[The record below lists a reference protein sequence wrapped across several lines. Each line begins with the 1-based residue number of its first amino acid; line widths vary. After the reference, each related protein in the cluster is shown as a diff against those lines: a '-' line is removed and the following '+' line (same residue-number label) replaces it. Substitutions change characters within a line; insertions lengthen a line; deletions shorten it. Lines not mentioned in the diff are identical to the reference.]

1 MSEGP
6 LTRAPPKLRDVQQA
20 AREDDLCRTLDL
32 RDLSEEA
39 AICRED
45 LDAVALAIAHE
56 HVPRRIDR
64 DPVRQHELTGSGPWL
79 APRSEQLS
87 RRREAMHSSV
97 PVAVRDEEVAVRRD
111 REVRWAVE
119 GGRAARDRREV
130 GPVVPA
136 VRGLSRVVAKR
147 QQQRSVG

>member
-1 MSEGP
+1 MSKGP

-20 AREDDLCRTLDL
+20 TREDDLCRTLDL

-79 APRSEQLS
+79 APRREQLS
-87 RRREAMHSSV
+87 RRREAMHARISI
-97 PVAVRDEEVAVRRD
+97 AVGDVDVTVRGD
-111 REVRWAVE
+111 REVRRPVE
-119 GGRAARDRREV
+119 GRRAA
-130 GPVVPA
+130 
-136 VRGLSRVVAKR
+136 
-147 QQQRSVG
+147 